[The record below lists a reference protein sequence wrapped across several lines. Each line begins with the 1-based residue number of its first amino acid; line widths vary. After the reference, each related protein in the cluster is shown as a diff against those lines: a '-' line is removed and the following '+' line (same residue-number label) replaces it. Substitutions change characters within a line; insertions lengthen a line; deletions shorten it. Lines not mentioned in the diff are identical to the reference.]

1 MLLPENLV
9 TGDCL
14 NHTRKSFLSADDSFP
29 AFLEEITPEKKLEN
43 ETYATSVLERMKD
56 QLQSFPR
63 LSFRRKSWRKKT
75 LAYIQKILAEE
86 TILNIHQVLSPVSRQ
101 AFLSELTIFWQ
112 NVRQFAPELAPDGI
126 GQAIRNYTVYM
137 MFAEMH
143 SLEHSFYFPAYGY
156 SMLYPF
162 TDNYID
168 SAEYTSSQ
176 KKAYNRL
183 IHEKLEGKP
192 VSPDST
198 YGKKTCELL
207 SAAMLEHS
215 SEDSQ
220 ERKSCLSQLLLLMLD
235 AQEQSLAQMQD
246 TTEPATPATI
256 LTRDECLDISL
267 YKGGISVLTDR
278 YYVNLPVSDQ
288 DLKFYFGFGFFLQ
301 LADDLQDIGED
312 TRLLRSTLF
321 TLNKDSASNEK
332 LVNQLLHYVKQL
344 FKDFSTEP
352 VSAQNQSFRDFVC
365 YSSCLLIIYSAAGSQ
380 DFFSAEYLA
389 RLESFC
395 PVSFSFLE
403 ENRKKPLPSP
413 ELLRDG
419 DSANLLSLLDE
430 LLS

>member
-1 MLLPENLV
+1 MPLPEHLV

-29 AFLEEITPEKKLEN
+29 AFLKEITPEKKIEN
-43 ETYATSVLERMKD
+43 EAYAASVLAQMKD

-86 TILNIHQVLSPVSRQ
+86 TIMNIHQVLSPVSRQ
-101 AFLSELTIFWQ
+101 AFLSELTVFWQ
-112 NVRQFAPELAPDGI
+112 NVRQFAPELASDGI

-137 MFAEMH
+137 MFVEMH
-143 SLEHSFYFPAYGY
+143 SLEHSFYLPAYGY

-183 IHEKLEGKP
+183 IREKLEGKP

-207 SAAMLEHS
+207 SAAMLERS

-246 TTEPATPATI
+246 TTEPTTPATT
-256 LTRDECLDISL
+256 LTQDECLNISL

-278 YYVNLPVSDQ
+278 YYVNLPLSDQ

-301 LADDLQDIGED
+301 LADDLQDIAED
-312 TRLLRSTLF
+312 SQLLRSTLF
-321 TLNKDSASNEK
+321 TLNKGTDAHEK
-332 LVNQLLHYVKQL
+332 LVNRILHYVNQL
-344 FKDFSTEP
+344 FASFSEEK
-352 VSAQNQSFRDFVC
+352 NQSFRDFVC
-365 YSSCLLIIYSAAGSQ
+365 YSSCLLIIYSAAGSR
-380 DFFSAEYLA
+380 DFFSEEYLT
-389 RLESFC
+389 RLEAFC
-395 PVSFSFLE
+395 PVRFSFLE
-403 ENRKKPLPSP
+403 KNRKNPLLSQ
-413 ELLRDG
+413 EMLQNGNSTD
-419 DSANLLSLLDE
+419 LLSLLDE